1 MSTKK
6 SQTPAALAPMTKDE
20 EIAIAQK
27 LMAHDT
33 YFRDEFQE
41 LGERICD
48 NIRFDRPF
56 LFDTGFAN
64 ATTVQAQKNEAEK
77 AWCEVGHQKKVID
90 ALLDYILLSYKEDA
104 IAKAYDLLG
113 YKEVVMHKLA
123 YGQDLTDDDK
133 RFLYTSL
140 LATKE

>member
-1 MSTKK
+1 MSTKN
-6 SQTPAALAPMTKDE
+6 SQPPAALAPMTKE
-20 EIAIAQK
+20 EEMSIVKK

-64 ATTVQAQKNEAEK
+64 ATAVQALKDDAEK
-77 AWCEVGHQKKVID
+77 TWCEVGHQKKVID

-123 YGQDLTDDDK
+123 YGHDLTADDK
-133 RFLYTSL
+133 RFLYASL
-140 LATKE
+140 LAAKE